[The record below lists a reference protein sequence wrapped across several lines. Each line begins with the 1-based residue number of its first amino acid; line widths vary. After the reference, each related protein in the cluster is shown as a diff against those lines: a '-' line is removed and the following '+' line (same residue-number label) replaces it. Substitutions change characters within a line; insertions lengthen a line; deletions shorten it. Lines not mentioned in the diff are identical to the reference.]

1 MGAWIEITD
10 SLLPLKQIVVAPPVG
25 AWIEIVWDDDTLSY
39 EMSLPPWERGLKLK
53 TITLCWMSA
62 LVAPLVGAWVEM
74 EARKT
79 DGMRNFVAPLVGAW
93 VEILNITEPQKVYM
107 VAPLVGAWVEIT
119 ILS

>member
-1 MGAWIEITD
+1 M
-10 SLLPLKQIVVAPPVG
+10 
-25 AWIEIVWDDDTLSY
+25 
-39 EMSLPPWERGLKLK
+39 KLK

-107 VAPLVGAWVEIT
+107 VAPLVGAWVEICVVLT
-119 ILS
+119 IQPPSSGRSPRGSVG